1 MTGAVGR
8 NDRIAGTQGR
18 NRLGWNPTILPFNA
32 PSITHGASGRSWR
45 RAPERRVVDKALPA
59 WGPPGGSGHVGLD
72 RGLLYES
79 KPFQVVGHEG
89 PALCDPDVAQ
99 VGHVLA
105 LLFKGLQVLFH
116 ASARECAAPAK
127 QGCGGS

>member
-1 MTGAVGR
+1 MA
-8 NDRIAGTQGR
+8 QGPDECLR
-18 NRLGWNPTILPFNA
+18 A
-32 PSITHGASGRSWR
+32 P
-45 RAPERRVVDKALPA
+45 APERRVIDKALPA

-72 RGLLYES
+72 RGRLYES

-127 QGCGGS
+127 QGCGGP

>member
-1 MTGAVGR
+1 MFAYAGAR
-8 NDRIAGTQGR
+8 TARDRQG
-18 NRLGWNPTILPFNA
+18 A
-32 PSITHGASGRSWR
+32 A
-45 RAPERRVVDKALPA
+45 RV
-59 WGPPGGSGHVGLD
+59 GPPGGSGHVGLD

-89 PALCDPDVAQ
+89 PALCDPDVAP

-127 QGCGGS
+127 QGCGGP